1 VDFVADNSNKLQK
14 LGLKGKTS
22 CALNVFNLPIFKN
35 KVKNLGL
42 WIQNKN
48 FNNSNNDGRG

>member
-1 VDFVADNSNKLQK
+1 VDFVAENSNKLQK

-42 WIQNKN
+42 WIQYKN